1 MKNLIKKI
9 TKKLYQ
15 KIYILYIRY
24 IKNYIRISSY
34 PYVSGDTFRKYSQH
48 VLDETSDLKVKDVKK
63 GDIVFVKTDYL
74 ESFFIELMPKINN
87 NFKLITHNSDINID
101 FEMKEFVKNKNIEWY
116 AQNLNFVTNSE
127 EKIFP
132 LPIGLE
138 NKNYFNNG
146 ILSHFEVKEMEKV
159 SKIMCSFNL
168 NTNKERINVLNAIK
182 DSENI
187 YFLRFSNHKNYIREL
202 SKCKFNICPEGNG
215 LDTHRFWESLFVKTI
230 PIVLQS
236 NFIENFKKFEIP
248 MLCLD
253 SWQDLN
259 KMNKVKLDEFYD
271 SNKSKLYKN
280 NFLEF
285 DFWMDQIKNNNSMS

>member
-9 TKKLYQ
+9 IKKIYQ
-15 KIYILYIRY
+15 KIYIFYIRY
-24 IKNYIRISSY
+24 IKNYVRLSSY

-48 VLDETSDLKVKDVKK
+48 VLDETSNIKSKDIKK

-74 ESFFIELMPKINN
+74 ESFFVELIPKINN
-87 NFKLITHNSDINID
+87 NFKLITHNSDININL
-101 FEMKEFVKNKNIEWY
+101 EMKKFLKNKNIEWY
-116 AQNLNFVTNSE
+116 AQNLDFVTNPD

-146 ILSHFEVKEMEKV
+146 ILSHFEIKEIEKA

-168 NTNKERINVLNAIK
+168 NTNKKRIEVLNTIK
-182 DSENI
+182 NSEII
-187 YFLRFSNHKNYIREL
+187 YFLRFSNHKNYIQEL

-215 LDTHRFWESLFVKTI
+215 LDTHRFWESLIVKTI
-230 PIVLQS
+230 PVVVKS
-236 NFIENFKKFEIP
+236 NFTENFKNLGIP

-259 KMNKVKLDEFYD
+259 KMDNAEIDKFYD
-271 SNKSKLYKN
+271 LNKSKLYDKN
-280 NFLEF
+280 FVEF
-285 DFWMDQIKNNNSMS
+285 DFWMDQIKNNN